1 MLQFIS
7 VKDYKNEEFWNSLT
21 HFIGVILTVLG
32 TPLLFYFDN
41 KFTSLST
48 LSIILFSF
56 GLFFVYSSS
65 SVYHFVIN
73 PRLKKR
79 FQILDH
85 ISIYYLILGSYAPVC
100 LITLYE
106 YSGINIFIVVLTL
119 SIVGTLKKLF
129 FTGRFKIISLLL
141 YLAMGWLIVVEI
153 NLLFE
158 LLDSEAELLLIIGG
172 LSYTIGIIFY
182 TLDKIKYFH
191 SIWHLFVLTGSVLHY
206 LLIVLYLSLIHI

>member
-1 MLQFIS
+1 MQFIS

-56 GLFFVYSSS
+56 GLFSVYSSS

-79 FQILDH
+79 LQILDH

-206 LLIVLYLSLIHI
+206 LMIVLYIV

>member
-1 MLQFIS
+1 MQFIGL
-7 VKDYKNEEFWNSLT
+7 KDYKNEEFWNGLT

-56 GLFFVYSSS
+56 GLFSVYSSS

-79 FQILDH
+79 LQILDH

-119 SIVGTLKKLF
+119 SIIGTLKKLF

-158 LLDSEAELLLIIGG
+158 LLDTEAELLLIIGG

-206 LLIVLYLSLIHI
+206 LMVILYIV

>member
-119 SIVGTLKKLF
+119 SIIGTLKKLF

-141 YLAMGWLIVVEI
+141 YLTMGWLIVVEI

-182 TLDKIKYFH
+182 TLDKIRYFH

-206 LLIVLYLSLIHI
+206 LMIVLYIV

>member
-56 GLFFVYSSS
+56 GLFSVYSSS
-65 SVYHFVIN
+65 SVYHFVID

-79 FQILDH
+79 LQILDH

-119 SIVGTLKKLF
+119 SIIGTLKKLF
-129 FTGRFKIISLLL
+129 FKGRFKIISLLL

-182 TLDKIKYFH
+182 ILDKIKYFH

-206 LLIVLYLSLIHI
+206 LMVVLYIV

>member
-1 MLQFIS
+1 MQFIGL
-7 VKDYKNEEFWNSLT
+7 KDYKNEEFWNGLT

-32 TPLLFYFDN
+32 VPILFYFDN

-56 GLFFVYSSS
+56 GLFSVYSSS

-79 FQILDH
+79 LQILDH

-119 SIVGTLKKLF
+119 SIIGTLKKLF

-141 YLAMGWLIVVEI
+141 YLTMGWLIVVEI

-158 LLDSEAELLLIIGG
+158 LLDTEAELLLIIGG

-206 LLIVLYLSLIHI
+206 LMIVLYIV

>member
-56 GLFFVYSSS
+56 GLFSVYSSS
-65 SVYHFVIN
+65 SVYHFVID

-79 FQILDH
+79 LQILDH

-106 YSGINIFIVVLTL
+106 YSGINIFLAVLTL
-119 SIVGTLKKLF
+119 SIVGTMKKLF

-141 YLAMGWLIVVEI
+141 YLTMGWLIVVEI

-206 LLIVLYLSLIHI
+206 LMIVLYIV

>member
-1 MLQFIS
+1 MEFING
-7 VKDYKNEEFWNSLT
+7 KDFRNEEFWNSLT

-32 TPLLFYFDN
+32 IPLLFYFDN

-56 GLFFVYSSS
+56 GLFSVYSSS

-79 FQILDH
+79 LQILDH

-106 YSGINIFIVVLTL
+106 YSGINIFIVVMTL
-119 SIVGTLKKLF
+119 SIIGTLKKLF

-158 LLDSEAELLLIIGG
+158 LLDYEAELLLIIGG
-172 LSYTIGIIFY
+172 LSYTIGIVFY

-206 LLIVLYLSLIHI
+206 LMVLLYIV

>member
-56 GLFFVYSSS
+56 GLFSVYSSS

-79 FQILDH
+79 LQILDH

-191 SIWHLFVLTGSVLHY
+191 SIWHLFVLTGSVVHY
-206 LLIVLYLSLIHI
+206 LMIVLYIV

>member
-1 MLQFIS
+1 MQFIGL
-7 VKDYKNEEFWNSLT
+7 KDYKNEEFWNGLT

-32 TPLLFYFDN
+32 VPILFYFDN

-56 GLFFVYSSS
+56 GLFSVYSSS

-79 FQILDH
+79 LQILDH

-182 TLDKIKYFH
+182 TLDKIRYFH

-206 LLIVLYLSLIHI
+206 LMIVLYIV